1 MMEHWKEKRNQKIEK
16 KLEDQRKQAEDQA
29 RKSIADYTST
39 RSIIRK
45 SLPMILLGLVLAGV
59 EYIIIGAIYTIVS
72 LLIYMPMLYFYTK
85 SVRPVRGKYLGE
97 VSHSGGHMKINRYL
111 VPDELFELIDFG
123 KPIAPATIEINGHEG
138 YLATK
143 VKKLENGTIYAADL
157 AWIHFNLLKFA
168 TEAEVLEKAVEFATN
183 LELENAELDKLKTFE
198 SVLEGKRQKKEQL
211 ELIDKA
217 YRENPMELKRRIEE
231 QQRRIDMLVKQN
243 ESLLYGPEKDGKNEK
258 EVEE

>member
-1 MMEHWKEKRNQKIEK
+1 MIFDRWREKRNQKIEE

-29 RKSIADYTST
+29 RSSVASYTS
-39 RSIIRK
+39 RRAILRK
-45 SLPMILLGLVLAGV
+45 SLPMIFLGALLAAV
-59 EYIIIGAIYTIVS
+59 ELLIIGALYTLVS
-72 LLIYMPMLYFYTK
+72 LLIYMPLLYFYTK

-143 VKKLENGTIYAADL
+143 VKKLDNGTIYAADL

-211 ELIDKA
+211 DLIDKA
-217 YRENPMELKRRIEE
+217 YRENPMELHRRIEE
-231 QQRRIDMLVKQN
+231 QQRRIDMLVRQN
-243 ESLLYGPEKDGKNEK
+243 ESLLYGPKDEKLEK

>member
-1 MMEHWKEKRNQKIEK
+1 MMEHWREKRNQKIEK

-231 QQRRIDMLVKQN
+231 QQRRIDMLVRQN
-243 ESLLYGPEKDGKNEK
+243 ESLLYGPKDEKLEK

>member
-1 MMEHWKEKRNQKIEK
+1 MMEHWREKKNEKIQK

-243 ESLLYGPEKDGKNEK
+243 ESLLYGPEKDGKIEK

>member
-1 MMEHWKEKRNQKIEK
+1 MMEHWREKRNQKIEK

-39 RSIIRK
+39 RSILRK

-211 ELIDKA
+211 DLIDKA
-217 YRENPMELKRRIEE
+217 YRENPMELHRRIEE
-231 QQRRIDMLVKQN
+231 QQRRIDMLVRQN
-243 ESLLYGPEKDGKNEK
+243 ESLLYGPKDEKLEK

>member
-45 SLPMILLGLVLAGV
+45 SLPMILLGFVLAGV

-243 ESLLYGPEKDGKNEK
+243 ESLLYGPEKDGKIEK

>member
-1 MMEHWKEKRNQKIEK
+1 MMEHWREKRNQKIEK

-39 RSIIRK
+39 RSILRK

-123 KPIAPATIEINGHEG
+123 KPIAPR
-138 YLATK
+138 
-143 VKKLENGTIYAADL
+143 KKLPVQEERNGYILKRINLAAWTCGSSHL
-157 AWIHFNLLKFA
+157 IIKQCSQRRRSFTLILNFSYNLLLVH
-168 TEAEVLEKAVEFATN
+168 EIEVILEF
-183 LELENAELDKLKTFE
+183 
-198 SVLEGKRQKKEQL
+198 R
-211 ELIDKA
+211 
-217 YRENPMELKRRIEE
+217 
-231 QQRRIDMLVKQN
+231 
-243 ESLLYGPEKDGKNEK
+243 
-258 EVEE
+258 

>member
-1 MMEHWKEKRNQKIEK
+1 MIFDRWREKRNQKIEE

-29 RKSIADYTST
+29 RSSVASYTS
-39 RSIIRK
+39 RRAILRK
-45 SLPMILLGLVLAGV
+45 SLPMIFLGGVLAAV
-59 EYIIIGAIYTIVS
+59 ELLIIGALYTLVS
-72 LLIYMPMLYFYTK
+72 LLIYMPLLYFYTK

-143 VKKLENGTIYAADL
+143 VKKLDNGTIYAADL

-211 ELIDKA
+211 DLIDKA
-217 YRENPMELKRRIEE
+217 YRENPMELHRRIEE
-231 QQRRIDMLVKQN
+231 QQRRIDMLVRQN
-243 ESLLYGPEKDGKNEK
+243 ESLLYGPKDEKLEK

>member
-1 MMEHWKEKRNQKIEK
+1 MMEHWREKRNQKIEK

-123 KPIAPATIEINGHEG
+123 KPIAPATIEINGHDG

-143 VKKLENGTIYAADL
+143 VKKLESRRLGPIV
-157 AWIHFNLLKFA
+157 F
-168 TEAEVLEKAVEFATN
+168 
-183 LELENAELDKLKTFE
+183 LDW
-198 SVLEGKRQKKEQL
+198 
-211 ELIDKA
+211 
-217 YRENPMELKRRIEE
+217 YC
-231 QQRRIDMLVKQN
+231 
-243 ESLLYGPEKDGKNEK
+243 
-258 EVEE
+258 